1 MCSAIKIIYGTLPR
15 VTLNKKATQLA
26 VCDLLFQ
33 EPLYGTTAA
42 LESMWIPFGAHC
54 KDPYNEVS
62 CGLFARPKHKPQRP
76 KYSNSSSNKVL
87 KIFWPTVKKILQRL
101 YVYSRLYMPSSSA
114 LIPMSI
120 RTSQCVFSHS
130 FTTYEWL
137 KRDCDVQIDIGIRA
151 DELGNSKVWPMLS
164 IFDSD
169 KQKIAIGN

>member
-87 KIFWPTVKKILQRL
+87 KIILAYSQENSTEIICL
-101 YVYSRLYMPSSSA
+101 FKAIYALFIFFNSDVYSY
-114 LIPMSI
+114 
-120 RTSQCVFSHS
+120 
-130 FTTYEWL
+130 
-137 KRDCDVQIDIGIRA
+137 
-151 DELGNSKVWPMLS
+151 
-164 IFDSD
+164 
-169 KQKIAIGN
+169 IAMCI